1 MIENL
6 WAGWRGQYLSSL
18 ARRGSGDG
26 EDVPSPGSGPSVF
39 TAILRSGLSDEET
52 YIVHRSSRVFVILN
66 ACPYAVGHS
75 MVLPYRQVA
84 DIDELTSEES
94 DDLWRTVTI
103 VCRAIRREYAPEGI
117 NVGLNMGPASGG
129 SVNEH
134 LHVHVVPRWNGDTNF
149 LAVTAN
155 AKAIPEALGV
165 TAARLRTA
173 LRDIE
178 SGPARA

>member
-1 MIENL
+1 MI
-6 WAGWRGQYLSSL
+6 
-18 ARRGSGDG
+18 SG
-26 EDVPSPGSGPSVF
+26 
-39 TAILRSGLSDEET
+39 
-52 YIVHRSSRVFVILN
+52 
-66 ACPYAVGHS
+66 
-75 MVLPYRQVA
+75 
-84 DIDELTSEES
+84 EL
-94 DDLWRTVTI
+94 VTI
-103 VCRAIRREYAPEGI
+103 VCRAVRREYEPQGLNVGI
-117 NVGLNMGPASGG
+117 NLGSASGG
-129 SVNEH
+129 SVEEH